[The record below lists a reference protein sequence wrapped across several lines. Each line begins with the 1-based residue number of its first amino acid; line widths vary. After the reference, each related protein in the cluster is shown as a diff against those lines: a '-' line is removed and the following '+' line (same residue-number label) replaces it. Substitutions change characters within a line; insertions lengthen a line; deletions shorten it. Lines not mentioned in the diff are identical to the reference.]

1 MTTAKYLM
9 SFTTGGLFYQE
20 SVTLAELYLK
30 IKSWPEVKKT
40 ALAENLLQTRTQSTA
55 QRLASEITARLA
67 RLSDGQLQLL
77 ATGSR
82 SEQNYLLWLAT
93 CKRYAFI
100 SDFAREVLREKFLC
114 LEILLTH
121 NDYDLFFH
129 NQAQWHEEL
138 DNLSLSTR
146 KKNRSVLFR
155 IMKEAELLNSENVII
170 PALFSRDLITA
181 IAADD
186 PSFFSCFPVS
196 DRDVKELI

>member
-1 MTTAKYLM
+1 M

-30 IKSWPEVKKT
+30 IKSWTEVKKI

-55 QRLASEITARLA
+55 QRLASEITARLV
-67 RLSDGQLQLL
+67 RLTNGQLQLL

-114 LEILLTH
+114 LEILLTPTTIMI
-121 NDYDLFFH
+121 YSFI
-129 NQAQWHEEL
+129 
-138 DNLSLSTR
+138 TR
-146 KKNRSVLFR
+146 RNG
-155 IMKEAELLNSENVII
+155 MKSWTI
-170 PALFSRDLITA
+170 
-181 IAADD
+181 
-186 PSFFSCFPVS
+186 
-196 DRDVKELI
+196 

>member
-121 NDYDLFFH
+121 DDYDLFFH

>member
-1 MTTAKYLM
+1 
-9 SFTTGGLFYQE
+9 
-20 SVTLAELYLK
+20 VAEA
-30 IKSWPEVKKT
+30 
-40 ALAENLLQTRTQSTA
+40 ALSDNLLQARTQSTA
-55 QRLASEITARLA
+55 QRILKEITSRLI
-67 RLSDGQLQLL
+67 LLTSDQLQLL
-77 ATGSR
+77 VDGTR

-121 NDYDLFFH
+121 DDYDLFFH

-155 IMKEAELLNSENVII
+155 IMKEAELLNSKNVIF

>member
-1 MTTAKYLM
+1 M

-20 SVTLAELYLK
+20 SVSLAELYLK